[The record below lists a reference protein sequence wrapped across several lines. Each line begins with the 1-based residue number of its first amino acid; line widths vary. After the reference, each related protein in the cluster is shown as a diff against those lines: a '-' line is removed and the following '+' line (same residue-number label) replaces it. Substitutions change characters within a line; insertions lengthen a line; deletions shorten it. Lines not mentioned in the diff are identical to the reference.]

1 MSANSSSTVLT
12 RKRYNLIIVAI
23 QLEVVLVASS
33 SKLFGLSLTTL
44 LYIPN
49 RTRCISLVKIL
60 LKINHKDQRL
70 LRSSSSFIV
79 DFE

>member
-1 MSANSSSTVLT
+1 MPANSSSTVLT

>member
-33 SKLFGLSLTTL
+33 SKLFGLSLTT
-44 LYIPN
+44 
-49 RTRCISLVKIL
+49 R
-60 LKINHKDQRL
+60 
-70 LRSSSSFIV
+70 
-79 DFE
+79 